1 MKKLP
6 VVFLFCMSGLFSSS
20 LFAQN
25 CTVNAGV
32 DQLLCSSQP
41 VTLTAVSA
49 GTLSASPNYQWS
61 LISGPAAT
69 IATPNS
75 LTTTVTGINPGTYVF
90 RFSAVCQDGVTAVDS
105 VIVRVIPDPAQ
116 PLAGADQQTCLLQS
130 LNLLANTPPGGQ
142 TGQWLLTAATTGATI
157 AAASLPATT
166 VTVSSGGLKQLIW
179 RISNGACFK
188 DDTLDIRVLR
198 PAAVS
203 AGADINVSCNG
214 TCATLNG
221 SDPGIAPQVGLWEL
235 VSGPSTPLFANPNLR
250 NTAVC
255 NLVPGSYTFRWTVSG
270 PCASG
275 SDEVNVA
282 VANIYSTPSLGNAV
296 SYTSFCNNS
305 NVTSLVLRGNAL
317 KPGESAVWSVVS
329 SAAAPALATPAS
341 ASTVVSGL
349 NGTGIHQ
356 FRYTVSNA
364 NCTSNVLHTVYF
376 TEAITGLTAPAD
388 QQTICDSSSAIVPI
402 TVSGLT
408 NTSGLT
414 RNYVLVSGPV
424 TTGVTATRTAS
435 GFNDTWTIT
444 GLRVAGK
451 YVFRFEY
458 RNACSA
464 LFRDVNIYVSKAP
477 SAATAG
483 SNQLLPCGAT
493 STALAGNTP
502 SVGKGNWSQ
511 VSGPNTATISSTTAT
526 TPTVSNL
533 VEGAYR
539 FRWTVNGGSFCAPNQ
554 SEVTIVKASTTV
566 AAANAGPDLTVCPG
580 SFRLNGNTPGATQTG
595 KWTVSPTSGI
605 SFSNANDPAAT
616 VSGVAAS
623 TTYTFTWTIS
633 NACSSS
639 SDAVVVTANANA
651 AVLKP
656 DAGADAC
663 LPAGTTSIALSG
675 NSNANSTSQWTALNG
690 GTVSNANSAAATAA
704 VSANGTYRFVYA
716 LSAPGCTTLYDTV
729 TYTISLPASAAAAG
743 ADQDLCATLLPS
755 SATLTAS
762 APAVGTGIWEQTAGD
777 AGPVIGNAGAS
788 NTTVSNLL
796 AGQYEFRY
804 LVTNGVCSSSEDRVI
819 INVTQAPTTANAGND
834 TARCSVISTTAVTLA
849 ANTPASGTGAWT
861 IVSGPQ
867 GTAPAFGNA
876 GSPASTISG
885 LTTGI
890 YTLRWTIASGGAC
903 AKSADE
909 MVLTVSRSADATA
922 TTNALCD
929 ITSAQLTGNTNSAGT
944 WTVSSKPSGSPAVT
958 ITQISAESALADNL
972 VRGAYSFL
980 YTIPAIG
987 NCPASSNSR
996 TVTIYA
1002 PPSVANAGPDQT
1014 LCSGITTA
1022 VLTGNAPSSG
1032 TGAWTLVSGPNTP
1045 IAGSANTVSYDTSL
1059 TNLAEGLYTYR
1070 YSINTNSACT
1080 ASTDDI
1086 TVLKERTASTA
1097 AGQRYCNAT
1106 AATLTGNAP
1115 VYSTGKWSQVSGL
1128 NAAAIQLPSSPS
1140 SQVNGLAA
1148 GTYVFR
1154 WTIDTVGSCAA
1165 TFSDVQV
1172 SIDTPVSAVSAGAD
1186 TTVCAGAASPLLG
1199 VAQSG
1204 SAAYTWSPATYL
1216 SDATS
1221 AQPAFNGTAY
1231 PGTYTYTLTKA
1242 NGSCTA
1248 SDQMVIT
1255 VRNYPADF
1263 TLVNACTA
1271 RFTGVDLGAG
1281 ASYNWNF
1288 GSGATPATATTLG
1301 PHTVQYATT
1310 GAKTVSL
1317 SATDSYGCSSTKTTG
1332 FTLMCTLPLN
1342 LLRFTAEQT
1351 GSAVVLHWEVSNAV
1365 NVRQF
1370 VVERSTDGTGYDA
1383 VGAVTFTPSVTA
1395 YRFTD
1400 ESVSG
1405 DNRKYFY
1412 RLKSVDL
1419 DASYQY
1425 SPVRTLLF
1433 NTNSQPITVSPVPF
1447 TDRLGFTIA
1456 TGQHESAVEV
1466 QLFSSMGQK
1475 VRSRVYGGLQAGI
1488 HRLYLDDVSHLPGGT
1503 YLLRLQSNAGKLYHV
1518 TVVKK

>member
-6 VVFLFCMSGLFSSS
+6 VAFFFCMLSLFGRS

-32 DQLLCSSQP
+32 DQLLCSSQT
-41 VTLTAVSA
+41 VTLAAVSA
-49 GTLSASPNYQWS
+49 GSLSASPNYQWS
-61 LISGPAAT
+61 LVSGQAVG

-75 LTTTVTGINPGTYVF
+75 LTTTVTGINPGTYIF
-90 RFSAVCQDGVTAVDS
+90 RFSALCQDGATAADS
-105 VIVRVIPDPAQ
+105 VTVRVVPDPAQ

-142 TGQWLLTAATTGATI
+142 TGQWLLAAATTGAAI
-157 AAASLPATT
+157 GAASSPSTS

-179 RISNGACFK
+179 RISNGACYK

-198 PAAVS
+198 PAAVN

-235 VSGPSTPLFANPNLR
+235 VSGPNTPLFANPNVR
-250 NTAVC
+250 NTTVC
-255 NLVPGSYTFRWTVSG
+255 NLVPGTYTFRWTVSG

-275 SDEVNVA
+275 SDAVNVT

-296 SYTSFCNNS
+296 SYTSFCNNA
-305 NVTSLVLRGNAL
+305 NVTSLVLKGNAL
-317 KPGESAVWSVVS
+317 KPGETAVWSVVS
-329 SAAAPALATPAS
+329 SAAAPVLATPTG
-341 ASTVVSGL
+341 ASTIVTGL
-349 NGTGIHQ
+349 NGTGTHQ

-364 NCTSNVLHTVYF
+364 NCSSNVLHTVYF
-376 TEAITGLTAPAD
+376 QEAITGLSTPAD
-388 QQTICDSSSAIVPI
+388 QQTTCDSSSAVVPI
-402 TVSGLT
+402 TVSGIT

-435 GFNDTWTIT
+435 GFNDTWTVT
-444 GLRVAGK
+444 GLRAAGK

-502 SVGKGNWSQ
+502 SIGKGNWSQ
-511 VSGPNTATISSTTAT
+511 VSGPNTASISSTTAT

-533 VEGAYR
+533 VEGVYR
-539 FRWTVNGGSFCAPNQ
+539 FRWTVSAGSFCAPNQ
-554 SEVTIVKASTTV
+554 SEVTIVKASATV
-566 AAANAGPDLTVCPG
+566 TAANAGPDLTVCPG
-580 SFRLNGNTPGATQTG
+580 SFRLSGNVPGPTQTG
-595 KWTVSPTSGI
+595 KWTVSPASGI
-605 SFSNANDPAAT
+605 TFSHVNDPAAT
-616 VSGVAAS
+616 VSGIAAS
-623 TTYTFTWTIS
+623 TAYTFTWTIS
-633 NACSSS
+633 NTCSSS
-639 SDAVVVTANANA
+639 SDAVVITANANV

-675 NSNANSTSQWTALNG
+675 NSNASSISLWTALDG
-690 GTVSNANSAAATAA
+690 GTIGNAASAATTAT

-729 TYTISLPASAAAAG
+729 AYTVSPPTSAAAAG

-755 SATLTAS
+755 STTLTAS
-762 APAVGTGIWEQTAGD
+762 APAVGTGVWEQTAGD

-788 NTTVSNLL
+788 NTAVSNLL

-804 LVTNGVCSSSEDRVI
+804 LVTNGVCAASEDRVV

-834 TARCSVISTTAVTLA
+834 TARCSLISTTAVTLA

-861 IVSGPQ
+861 VVSGPQ
-867 GTAPAFGNA
+867 GTAPTFSNA
-876 GSPASTISG
+876 ASPTSTISG

-922 TTNALCD
+922 TTNTLCD
-929 ITSAQLTGNTNSAGT
+929 VTSAQLTGNANSAGA
-944 WTVSSKPSGSPAVT
+944 WTVSSKPAGSPAVT

-1002 PPSVANAGPDQT
+1002 PPSVANAGADQS

-1045 IAGSANTVSYDTSL
+1045 TAGAANTVSYDTSL
-1059 TNLAEGLYTYR
+1059 TNLTEGLYTYR
-1070 YSINTNSACT
+1070 YSINTNTACT
-1080 ASTDDI
+1080 ASTDDLTI
-1086 TVLKERTASTA
+1086 IKERTASTVT
-1097 AGQRYCNAT
+1097 GLRYCNAT

-1115 VYSTGKWSQVSGL
+1115 VYSTGRWSQVSGP
-1128 NAAAIQLPSSPS
+1128 NGSAIQLPSSPA
-1140 SQVNGLAA
+1140 SQVNGLVA

-1172 SIDTPVSAVSAGAD
+1172 VIDTPVSVVSAGAD
-1186 TTVCAGAASPLLG
+1186 TTVCAGAAAPLLG
-1199 VAQSG
+1199 IAQSG
-1204 SAAYTWSPATYL
+1204 SATYTWSPATYL

-1221 AQPAFNGTAY
+1221 AQTAFTGTAY

-1263 TLVNACTA
+1263 TLVNSCTA
-1271 RFTGVDLGAG
+1271 RFTAVDLGAG

-1288 GSGATPATATTLG
+1288 GSGATPATATTPG
-1301 PHTVQYATT
+1301 PHAVQYATT
-1310 GAKTVSL
+1310 GVKTVSL
-1317 SATDSYGCSSTKTTG
+1317 SATDSYGCSSTKTTS
-1332 FTLMCTLPLN
+1332 FTLMCTLPLS

-1351 GSAVVLHWEVSNAV
+1351 GPAVALQWEVSNAV

-1370 VVERSTDGTGYDA
+1370 VVERSTNGTDYDA
-1383 VGAVTFTPSVTA
+1383 VGSVNFLPSVTA
-1395 YRFTD
+1395 YHFTD
-1400 ESVSG
+1400 EGVSG

-1419 DASYQY
+1419 DASFQY
-1425 SPVRTLLF
+1425 SPVRTVLLG
-1433 NTNSQPITVSPVPF
+1433 TNGQPIAVSPIPF
-1447 TDRLGFTIA
+1447 TDRLGFTMA
-1456 TGQHESAVEV
+1456 TGRNESAVEV

-1475 VRSRVYGGLQAGI
+1475 VRSRIYSGLQAGT
-1488 HRLYLDDVSHLPGGT
+1488 HHLYLDDVSRLPGGV
-1503 YLLRLQSNAGKLYHV
+1503 YLLRLQSNGGKVYHV
-1518 TVVKK
+1518 TVMKK